1 MKDNEKIMGGIKMK
15 VGFIGLGIMGKPM
28 AGHLIKD
35 GFETYL
41 YDLNKNAVNELVTL
55 GGNECN
61 STIEISKKC
70 NIIITM
76 LPSAEHVSHVLFGD
90 DGIAKNGKPNTI
102 VIDMSS
108 VSPEDAKSFD
118 LKLKEYKMFSI
129 DAPVSGGEPMAVE
142 GNLSIMAGGHEE
154 HFNEVLPL
162 FQSMGKSVVHVGSN
176 GAGQTV
182 KLANQILV
190 SIHLAALS
198 EAAVYASKSGIDLNK
213 MFEAIRS
220 GLAGSAVM
228 EAKMPKII
236 ERDFEPGG
244 RIDINF
250 KDLNNV
256 QSSANAVGMPLPVT
270 SLVKEVFSSEML
282 NGNGLKDHSFIIN
295 HFEKLANFT
304 IPTGGN
310 PSGNTYFFVTQRCY
324 KDLRAE
330 SHIITKSF
338 KSTSKIVVH

>member
-1 MKDNEKIMGGIKMK
+1 MLMKIMGVFKLK

-35 GFETYL
+35 GFDTYL
-41 YDLNKNAVNELVTL
+41 YDLNMEAVDELVTT
-55 GGNECN
+55 GGKACN
-61 STIEISKKC
+61 SVVEIAKKC

-76 LPSAEHVSHVLFGD
+76 LPTAEHVSHVLFD
-90 DGIAKNGKPNTI
+90 EEGIAKNGNPDTI

-118 LKLKEYKMFSI
+118 GKLKEYGMFSI

-142 GNLSIMAGGHEE
+142 GSLSIMAGGQEE
-154 HFNEVLPL
+154 HFNKVLPL
-162 FQSMGKSVVHVGSN
+162 FQSMGKSVVYVGAN

-213 MFEAIRS
+213 MYEAIRS

-228 EAKMPKII
+228 EAKMSKII
-236 ERDFEPGG
+236 DKDFEPGG

-256 QSSANAVGMPLPVT
+256 QSSANVIGMPLPIT
-270 SLVKEVFSSEML
+270 SLVKEIFSSEMA

-304 IPTGGN
+304 TPKGG
-310 PSGNTYFFVTQRCY
+310 
-324 KDLRAE
+324 
-330 SHIITKSF
+330 
-338 KSTSKIVVH
+338 KSTHL

>member
-1 MKDNEKIMGGIKMK
+1 MK

-28 AGHLIKD
+28 ASHLIKG
-35 GFETYL
+35 GFEIYL
-41 YDLNKNAVNELVTL
+41 YDLNTDTVNDLVAI
-55 GGNECN
+55 GGNGCN
-61 STIEISKKC
+61 STMDIAKKC

-76 LPSAEHVSHVLFGD
+76 LPTAEHVSQVLFGD
-90 DGIAKNGKPNTI
+90 EGIAINGNPNTI

-108 VSPEDAKSFD
+108 VSPEDAKNFD
-118 LKLKEYKMFSI
+118 LKLKEYDMFSI

-142 GNLSIMAGGHEE
+142 GNLSIMAGGQEE
-154 HFNEVLPL
+154 HFNKVLPL
-162 FQSMGKSVVHVGSN
+162 FQTMGKSIVHVGPS

-228 EAKMPKII
+228 EAKLPKII

-256 QSSANAVGMPLPVT
+256 QSSANAIGMPLPVT
-270 SLVKEVFSSEML
+270 SLVKEVFSSEIA

-295 HFEKLANFT
+295 HFEKLANYK
-304 IPTGGN
+304 IPKGEN
-310 PSGNTYFFVTQRCY
+310 SSA
-324 KDLRAE
+324 L
-330 SHIITKSF
+330 
-338 KSTSKIVVH
+338 